1 MLRRALLALL
11 LVFAGAA
18 GAAAADRLEATVLN
32 RPLTVPDFALA
43 DQNGAPFTLQQLK
56 GHWSL
61 LAIGYTSC
69 PDVCPFTLANLNS
82 VLETAASQGSQNVA
96 PMVIFVAVDPARDK
110 PVLKQ
115 WIEQFNSHFVG
126 VTGERPQ
133 IDKLVAA
140 VGGIYRLGKSDAI
153 GWYSVAHSAAVAV
166 IDPEGRVRARLLP
179 PMPPKQTAGFLAR
192 LMSSESTADAGGA
205 Q

>member
-1 MLRRALLALL
+1 MPRRALLALL
-11 LVFAGAA
+11 LVLAGVT
-18 GAAAADRLEATVLN
+18 GAAAGDRLDATVLN

-69 PDVCPFTLANLNS
+69 PDVCPFTLANLNA
-82 VLETAASQGSQNVA
+82 VLETTAPPGSPNVA

-115 WIEQFNSHFVG
+115 WVEQFNPHFVG
-126 VTGERPQ
+126 ITGEAAQ
-133 IDKLVAA
+133 IEKLVTA
-140 VGGIYRLGKSDAI
+140 VGGVYRLGKPDAS
-153 GWYSVAHSAAVAV
+153 GWYSVAHSAAVEV

-179 PMPPKQTAGFLAR
+179 PMPPKKTAAFLAR
-192 LMSSESTADAGGA
+192 LTSSEATADAGGKE
-205 Q
+205 

>member
-11 LVFAGAA
+11 LVVAGAT

-32 RPLTVPDFALA
+32 RPLALPDFALA

-69 PDVCPFTLANLNS
+69 PDVCPFTLANLNA
-82 VLETAASQGSQNVA
+82 VLETAAAQGGANVA
-96 PMVIFVAVDPARDK
+96 PRVIFIAVDPARDQ

-115 WIEQFNSHFVG
+115 WIEQFNPHFIG
-126 VTGERPQ
+126 ITGEPAQ
-133 IDKLVAA
+133 IEKLVTSVGA
-140 VGGIYRLGKSDAI
+140 VYRIGKPDAS

-179 PMPPKQTAGFLAR
+179 PMPPKATAGFLAR
-192 LMSSESTADAGGA
+192 LMSSESTAEADVAK
-205 Q
+205 

>member
-1 MLRRALLALL
+1 MLRRAVLALL
-11 LVFAGAA
+11 LVFAGVTGA
-18 GAAAADRLEATVLN
+18 GAADRLDATVLS
-32 RPLTVPDFALA
+32 RPLVVPDFALA

-82 VLETAASQGSQNVA
+82 VLETAASPGSSNVA

-110 PVLKQ
+110 PALKQ
-115 WIEQFNSHFVG
+115 WIEQFNPHFVG
-126 VTGERPQ
+126 VTGEPAQ
-133 IDKLVAA
+133 IEKLVTA
-140 VGGIYRLGKSDAI
+140 VGGIYRLGKPDAS
-153 GWYSVAHSAAVAV
+153 GWYSVAHSAAVEV

-179 PMPPKQTAGFLAR
+179 PMPPKETAGFLAR
-192 LMSSESTADAGGA
+192 LMRSESTAEAGGA
-205 Q
+205 E